1 MSNDTFLLEQEMKRL
16 RRKVKKI
23 DNVTSI
29 AQVSINKDMIY
40 NIQDKKWGE

>member
-1 MSNDTFLLEQEMKRL
+1 MTNTFSIEQDIERL
-16 RRKVKKI
+16 KKKVKKI

-29 AQVSINKDMIY
+29 TQVSINKDMIY

>member
-1 MSNDTFLLEQEMKRL
+1 MSETFFIEQDIRKL
-16 RRKVKKI
+16 KRKVKKI